1 MREGKYHEQAL
12 GNHYIRVFLSV
23 VICVTD
29 KNDFHNAFVN
39 IVDPNGT
46 APAALY
52 DYVDGFLI
60 FDSATPDTNSTSIP
74 QGGGTDEFGQFTGAI
89 TDIFITFNGLEFR
102 LDNASPN
109 LIETISYAGSSVNFD
124 LEATAKI
131 KSNGTVLDFL
141 LSTNGDGL
149 RGGTIPDPTDSL
161 PSAGD
166 YAGTLA
172 FITLS
177 SSADNYE
184 LTTDQ
189 GVAPGMFYNAVPVPA
204 AVWLFGSGLLGLIS
218 VARCKKE

>member
-1 MREGKYHEQAL
+1 MNKLLATFIFAFFCQSSFASP
-12 GNHYIRVFLSV
+12 IK
-23 VICVTD
+23 I
-29 KNDFHNAFVN
+29 DFNSAFVN
-39 IVDPNGT
+39 IVDPDGS
-46 APAALY
+46 APAASSDLVNGY
-52 DYVDGFLI
+52 LI

-74 QGGGTDEFGQFTGAI
+74 QGSSTEEFGEFTGAI

-109 LIETISYAGSSVNFD
+109 LIETASYAGSSVNFH

-141 LSTNGDGL
+141 FSTNGDGL

-166 YAGTLA
+166 YAGGSSFL
-172 FITLS
+172 TLS

-184 LTTDQ
+184 LTSDTGIAD
-189 GVAPGMFYNAVPVPA
+189 MFYDAPVPA
-204 AVWLFGSGLLGLIS
+204 AAWLLGSGLIGLIGI
-218 VARCKKE
+218 ARRKAQV